1 MMKRRGKRLMRERK
15 RREKEERERDLLA
28 NLHLE
33 NEKKKN

>member
-1 MMKRRGKRLMRERK
+1 MKRRGKRLMRERK